1 MGCAAHKANTNA
13 VKDHPLASVTDD
25 LGQVLRSDCV
35 DEGGKAA
42 GHGLLWGTPG
52 HHCNNER
59 ERRGLKVYGPCDA
72 SSQFFTF
79 WPY

>member
-52 HHCNNER
+52 HH
-59 ERRGLKVYGPCDA
+59 V
-72 SSQFFTF
+72 SSSFMHLPGACQEPLGFLQS
-79 WPY
+79 

>member
-13 VKDHPLASVTDD
+13 VKDHSLASVTDD

-42 GHGLLWGTPG
+42 GHGLLRSAPG
-52 HHCNNER
+52 HHCSTKR
-59 ERRGLKVYGPCDA
+59 EVGVKSL
-72 SSQFFTF
+72 
-79 WPY
+79 WNM